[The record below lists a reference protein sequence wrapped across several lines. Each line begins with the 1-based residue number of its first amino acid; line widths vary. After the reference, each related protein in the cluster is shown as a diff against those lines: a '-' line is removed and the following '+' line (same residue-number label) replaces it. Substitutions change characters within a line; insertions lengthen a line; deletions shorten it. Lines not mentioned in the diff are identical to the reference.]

1 LNGYEISS
9 SCNTIRDFANYYRY
23 LDSSS
28 FDQKL
33 FLTTMDT
40 LEAKLENTDFPSLD
54 ISMKNIDPLNNTI
67 SLNVEINTFK
77 DDEVQLTTTK

>member
-1 LNGYEISS
+1 
-9 SCNTIRDFANYYRY
+9 
-23 LDSSS
+23 
-28 FDQKL
+28 
-33 FLTTMDT
+33 MDI